1 MRDCRLLYAAAF
13 VRAFAVGL
21 VGVLLAFH
29 LAASGLDPARIGH
42 VVSAGLFGIAAATLL
57 VTLRGDRLG
66 RRRLLMG
73 LAALS
78 TAGLLVVVLSP
89 SPALAVGAAF
99 LGMLN
104 GAGRDRGAQLTLEHA
119 ILAGATEPGTRT
131 KAFAWFNLAQDLG
144 GALGA
149 GTVALMARLR
159 TFTSIE
165 AEPAQR
171 GGLLLAAAAVGA
183 CVFLYRSLSDAAET
197 GQAAAQVPLSP
208 ATRRNVLR
216 ISALFTMDALGGGFV
231 AATFLAWFFR
241 ERFGVDEGTVGLLFM
256 GSRVLNALSH
266 LGAAWLA
273 KRIGLVNTM
282 VFTHAPSSL
291 LLATMPFAPS
301 FGVAAVL
308 YLLREGLVEMDV
320 PTRQSYVNG
329 IVRPEERTRV
339 NGITNLVRMGS
350 WAVAAEIAGRLLA
363 GTDLWVPLVA
373 SAALKITYDLLLWR
387 AFRGI
392 RPPEEMAKA

>member
-1 MRDCRLLYAAAF
+1 M
-13 VRAFAVGL
+13 RAFAVGL

-165 AEPAQR
+165 AEPVQR
-171 GGLLLAAAAVGA
+171 GGL
-183 CVFLYRSLSDAAET
+183 FLYRSLSDAAET

-231 AATFLAWFFR
+231 AATFLAGFFR

-266 LGAAWLA
+266 LGPAWLA

-339 NGITNLVRMGS
+339 NGITILVRMGS
-350 WAVAAEIAGRLLA
+350 WAVAAEIAWRLLA

-392 RPPEEMAKA
+392 KPPEEMAKA